1 LAFLLWRQPGD
12 TAGQDSGG
20 VSRYPSAMETAPA
33 PHLPATFG
41 ALLAPFDRERFLAD
55 HYGRKAL
62 HLPGPAQRFERL
74 LGWQGL
80 DELLAQT
87 SLWSNHSVAMAISG
101 QSLTPEQFCTWGKN
115 RLGDRVRVPDHAKV
129 AGLLRQG
136 ATLVVDFIDRLDPAV
151 RAIAEILEAVL
162 LAPVTASAFISWQRQ
177 QGYPVHFDT
186 QEVFALQVAGRK
198 AWRLYSGRFEHP
210 AELKGY
216 RASDLDPETKR
227 AALGQV
233 EMRVE
238 LAPGDLLYV
247 PAGQFHEA
255 LALEEASLHVSFGVM
270 RPTAHDFLTTLM
282 EALPAD
288 PAFRKPLAPGDDLDQ
303 HGAWLAELAQ
313 RLAAAVANPAG
324 AQELVQF
331 QRAKAFERWGGLTV
345 RDRRVV
351 QRFRVRWPGARLS
364 GQTLTLPGRPAATL
378 PPEAAQLAAWALPQ
392 DIVDERRILPALA
405 HLPQPVV
412 VEAVR
417 SLIAAGLLETL

>member
-1 LAFLLWRQPGD
+1 LTAGGLRPYPIAMD
-12 TAGQDSGG
+12 TA
-20 VSRYPSAMETAPA
+20 PSPA
-33 PHLPATFG
+33 LPQSFG
-41 ALLAPFDRERFLAD
+41 ALLAPFDRERFLSE

-62 HLPGPAQRFERL
+62 HLAGPAQRFERL

-87 SLWSNHSVAMAISG
+87 SLWSNHSVAMAVAG
-101 QSLTPEQFCTWGKN
+101 QNLTPDQFCTWGKN
-115 RLGDRVRVPDHAKV
+115 RLGDRVRVPNHAKI
-129 AGLLRQG
+129 AGHLRQG

-216 RASDLDPETKR
+216 RASDLDPDTKR

-233 EMRVE
+233 ETRIE

-255 LALEEASLHVSFGVM
+255 LALDEASLHISFGVM
-270 RPTAHDFLTTLM
+270 RPTAHDFLTTLL
-282 EALPAD
+282 EALPTD
-288 PAFRKPLAPGDDLDQ
+288 PAFRKPLPAGDDAAQ
-303 HGAWLAELAQ
+303 HSAWLADLAE
-313 RLAAAVANPAG
+313 RLGAAVANPAR
-324 AQELVQF
+324 AQELMQF
-331 QRAKAFERWGGLTV
+331 QRARALERWGGLTV

-351 QRFRVRWPGARLS
+351 RRFRVRWLGARLD
-364 GQTLTLPGRPAATL
+364 GQSLTLPGRAPATL
-378 PPEAAQLAAWALPQ
+378 SPEAAKLAAWALPQ
-392 DIVDERRILPALA
+392 DLIDERRLVAALA
-405 HLPQPVV
+405 PLPPPMIAQ
-412 VEAVR
+412 AVGALV
-417 SLIAAGLLETL
+417 SAGLFETI